1 MSDTSIDTSSSSTD
15 VANFTWTKFIKNIAS
30 FKGDLSS
37 LTAPPF
43 ILSPVSL
50 TEFSQYWSEHPDLL
64 LAANNAGAQ
73 FEPRFDNVEYTDELN
88 QFLFVVRWFISTLKS
103 QYSSRNESM
112 GSEKKPLNPFLG
124 EVFVGKWEHK
134 EPQGTTVCLSE
145 QVSHHPPIT
154 AYSIFNDTNKISL
167 QGYNQAKPTFSSA
180 MLSVKQF
187 GHALLKIGDF
197 NEYLLTL
204 PSLHIEGLIAAS
216 PYVELDGKSF
226 IQGSFGHFAV
236 IDFFGKGWMSGK
248 KNSFKCKIYNSKS
261 DYDCDEKALFV
272 ISGQWS
278 GISTIYTGD
287 DEKKKK
293 NPQEFYDASRIPVEQ
308 LQVKPI
314 EEQNEFESRRAWKDV
329 AAAIKEGDF
338 NKIHQTKTVLEEAQR
353 TLRKNEEESGNAW
366 ETRWFDLIPVDED
379 NRSSFMKLATLA
391 QLSLEDVPSGTIAG
405 SKDEAKW
412 LKEDALAQHW
422 RFNRQKWD
430 DEKDITL

>member
-1 MSDTSIDTSSSSTD
+1 MSEASIDPAAAE
-15 VANFTWTKFIKNIAS
+15 VANFTWTKFIKNIAT
-30 FKGDLSS
+30 FKGDLSA

-64 LAANNAGAQ
+64 LAANNAGSQ
-73 FEPRFDNVEYTDELN
+73 FEPKFESVKYTDELN

-103 QYSSRNESM
+103 QYCSRNESM

-134 EPQGTTVCLSE
+134 DPQGTTICLSE

-154 AYSIFNDTNKISL
+154 AYSIFNDTNRISL

-187 GHALLKIGDF
+187 GHALLKVGDF

-216 PYVELDGKSF
+216 PYVELDGKSY

-236 IDFFGKGWMSGK
+236 IEFFGKGWMSGK
-248 KNSFKCKIYNSKS
+248 KNSFKCKVYGSKTE
-261 DYDCDEKALFV
+261 YDEDIKPIVV

-278 GISTIYTGD
+278 GKSTIYAGD

-293 NPQEFYDASRIPVEQ
+293 NPQEFYDASRIAVEQ
-308 LQVKPI
+308 LSVKPI
-314 EEQNEFESRRAWKDV
+314 EEQNEIESRRAWKDV

-338 NKIHQTKTVLEEAQR
+338 NKIHQSKTVLEETQR
-353 TLRKNEEESGNAW
+353 ALRKQEQESGNTW
-366 ETRWFDLIPVDED
+366 NNKWFDLVPVDED
-379 NRSSFMKLATLA
+379 TKSSYMKLATLA
-391 QLSLEDVPSGTIAG
+391 QLSLEDVPSGTVAG

-412 LKEDALAQHW
+412 LKEDSPAQHW
-422 RFNRQKWD
+422 RFNREKWD
-430 DEKDITL
+430 NETEITL